1 MDALVAPSVHEFIN
15 STGMAFKV
23 RAVSVQGNEWFVAKD
38 VCDAIGLTTNPSAHI
53 GHLGH
58 MEKITLKPD
67 YGGLDFSS
75 MFPKGRGPRMML
87 IISEAGLYKLIMR
100 SDKPDARPFQDWVTK
115 VVLPTIRK
123 EGVYVRGEEKIE
135 TAESVDELEALQE
148 QMLALAARKASI
160 LEERLKAAEAKVVE
174 MQPKASAY
182 DLIFDQDGLVRLSE
196 VQKAIRVRDTR
207 INLNAMTP
215 DLIRMGWLYRQNGT
229 PNGPPRG
236 HDAVPGSVPIRGLNP
251 TLFCCSIQT
260 SGVDILRLTGPI
272 LGTNAKPKRNKQE
285 TEEYSQKLRIFGY
298 NTHLRR
304 NCPKQAKKE
313 RPMTGVCIRPNL

>member
-1 MDALVAPSVHEFIN
+1 MNALVTPSVHEFIN

-100 SDKPDARPFQDWVTK
+100 CDKPDARPFQDWVTK
-115 VVLPTIRK
+115 VVLPAIRK
-123 EGVYVRGEEKIE
+123 DGAYVQGEEKVISGE
-135 TAESVDELEALQE
+135 MSEEELLLKAMTILNRKVERLAQERDE
-148 QMLALAARKASI
+148 
-160 LEERLKAAEAKVVE
+160 LKAANVSLT
-174 MQPKASAY
+174 PKASAY

-215 DLIRMGWLYRQNGT
+215 DLIRMGWLYREE
-229 PNGPPRG
+229 R
-236 HDAVPGSVPIRGLNP
+236 DS
-251 TLFCCSIQT
+251 
-260 SGVDILRLTGPI
+260 
-272 LGTNAKPKRNKQE
+272 KRA
-285 TEEYSQKLRIFGY
+285 TAR
-298 NTHLRR
+298 
-304 NCPKQAKKE
+304 A
-313 RPMTGVCIRPNL
+313 